1 MTHDY
6 DSHDQDSHDY
16 DPHDYDSHDYDSQ
29 DMVSPN
35 CGHQDCVILYPL
47 YNLNCKHRT
56 RTLPN
61 YNKCYASLLIVPCY
75 EKIYIIMKKKLNS
88 TTKML

>member
-6 DSHDQDSHDY
+6 DS
-16 DPHDYDSHDYDSQ
+16 HDYDSHDYDSQ

-35 CGHQDCVILYPL
+35 CGHQDCAILYPL

-75 EKIYIIMKKKLNS
+75 EKIYIIMKKKKN
-88 TTKML
+88 